1 MEARLMP
8 PKRSFE
14 EGVKS
19 IEVEIKAIKK
29 EAQDAVKEE
38 MLLEI
43 KKEREKAYQSAL
55 LVAEQNYQDKQEIEM
70 TKLKNEIAAERIEKE
85 RMRKHIDELS
95 SKSHQR
101 NVELQGEAQEV
112 VLEEMLREK
121 FPNDTIL
128 EVKRGAKGHD
138 CTLEI
143 NNGKGEAVTKVAFE
157 SKNTK
162 HFSNEWIEN

>member
-1 MEARLMP
+1 
-8 PKRSFE
+8 
-14 EGVKS
+14 
-19 IEVEIKAIKK
+19 
-29 EAQDAVKEE
+29 
-38 MLLEI
+38 
-43 KKEREKAYQSAL
+43 
-55 LVAEQNYQDKQEIEM
+55 M

-128 EVKRGAKGHD
+128 EVKEGSVATTAHLKSI
-138 CTLEI
+138 T
-143 NNGKGEAVTKVAFE
+143 GKVKL
-157 SKNTK
+157 
-162 HFSNEWIEN
+162 